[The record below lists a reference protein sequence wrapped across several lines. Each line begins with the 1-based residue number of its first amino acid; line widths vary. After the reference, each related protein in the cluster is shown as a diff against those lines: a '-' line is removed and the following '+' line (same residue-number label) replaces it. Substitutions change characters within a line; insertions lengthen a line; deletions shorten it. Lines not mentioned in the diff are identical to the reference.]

1 MSSAGAVWRTGSP
14 RWGQYTRN
22 LSIVKAM
29 PYKDPKIKKAK
40 HKQYSAAYYEN
51 NKARLSDKSKKSR
64 KEHRA
69 LWAEYKTM
77 LACSVCGFA
86 HPAVIDFHHPPGTK
100 THGVNSLIKNGRY
113 ALAYEEAAKCI
124 ILCANCH
131 RIHHYNE
138 KGAKAPSIQAASSSS
153 SDSTS

>member
-1 MSSAGAVWRTGSP
+1 
-14 RWGQYTRN
+14 
-22 LSIVKAM
+22 M
-29 PYKDPKIKKAK
+29 PYKDPKVKKDK
-40 HKQYSAAYYEN
+40 HKKYSAAYYEG
-51 NKARLSDKSKKSR
+51 NKTRIKATSKKIR

-69 LWAEYKTM
+69 LWIEYKTK

-100 THGVNSLIKNGRY
+100 KYGVNALVKDGRY

-138 KGAKAPSIQAASSSS
+138 KGAEAPPTQAASSSSPESDSSS